1 MASIKIAKQL
11 IQAIKQNGYEAYL
24 VGGAVRDHF
33 LNRKFEDIDIT
44 TSAKPFHMLKLFD
57 ASPTGLKYGTV
68 TVHFEQEDFEVTTYR
83 TDGPSED
90 QRHPD
95 YVVYGTDV
103 KEDVMRRDFTI
114 NGLLMDDQG
123 VITDFVDGQNDLN
136 LRLIRTIG
144 DPILRFQEDALRM
157 LRACYFV
164 SKLNFSIEAD
174 TLKAIQAQASLISQ
188 VSEERILNEM
198 IKLLKQDHV
207 KKGLEAL
214 QTSTLDAFIPG
225 LKKVND
231 FVLTLEEVPSI
242 DVYFGLLVYLDVEA
256 SKLWK
261 WTNKHRHKYE
271 MAAKLAKFSQPIH
284 SKNMYEYGYDICLL
298 AARLKKIIHGTLFK
312 PTKLQQ
318 MAEQLPIKSVVD
330 LKMKPEE
337 MMALAHK
344 KAGAWL
350 KEVQQTMVE
359 LILQKQ
365 LENTKESL
373 FHYFRYVYLKQGD
386 VKHGQSTMDR
396 ES

>member
-1 MASIKIAKQL
+1 MMASIKLAKQL
-11 IQAIKQNGYEAYL
+11 IQAIKQQGYEAYL
-24 VGGAVRDHF
+24 VGGAVRDHL
-33 LNRKFEDIDIT
+33 LNRNFEDIDIT

-68 TVHFEQEDFEVTTYR
+68 TVHFEQENFEVTTYR

-95 YVVYGTDV
+95 FVVYGTDE

-114 NGLLMDDQG
+114 NGLLMDEHG
-123 VITDFVDGQNDLN
+123 TITDFIEGQTDLN

-164 SKLNFSIEAD
+164 SKLNFSIEEE
-174 TLKAIQAQASLISQ
+174 TLHAIQSQASLIAL
-188 VSEERILNEM
+188 VSEERILNEI

-214 QTSTLDAFIPG
+214 QKTHLDQSIPG

-231 FVLTLEEVPSI
+231 FVLTLDEMPSI
-242 DVYFGLLVYLDVEA
+242 DVYFGLLTYLDIDA

-271 MAAKLAKFSQPIH
+271 MAAKLAELSQPIH
-284 SKNMYEYGYDICLL
+284 SKNMYDYGYDICLL
-298 AARLKKIIHGTLFK
+298 GARLKKIIHGTLFK
-312 PTKLQQ
+312 PTKLQL

-359 LILQKQ
+359 LILKKQ
-365 LENTKESL
+365 LDNSKEAL
-373 FHYFRYVYLKQGD
+373 FHYFRFVYLKQGED
-386 VKHGQSTMDR
+386 KHGQSTRDR
-396 ES
+396 